1 LEFPYQLTTKLLK
14 PAGFEITSVA
24 DECVQEKDLGA
35 ARRRE
40 HMKIH
45 CSQTREAERPTL
57 RFIIFTAFPKRY
69 LCEKLMVCWGEIQ
82 APSCNKKLFYV
93 MCMCVRV
100 LKVQKNTPSTINQS
114 RFRVTLNDLACATL
128 PT

>member
-69 LCEKLMVCWGEIQ
+69 LCEKLWCAGVKYRRRV
-82 APSCNKKLFYV
+82 ATRSCF
-93 MCMCVRV
+93 M
-100 LKVQKNTPSTINQS
+100 
-114 RFRVTLNDLACATL
+114 
-128 PT
+128 